1 MMTIPSSEKNM
12 IKFELDLDYKKV
24 IDYGP
29 MFVNPKYVGNKLQYQ
44 MLNELDKYSIDKNYN
59 FVVATI
65 HPDNIYSINN
75 FIKDNSCIFFNLT
88 TNEKINADKDKIFLD
103 RKNNMQYYSRLTVNF
118 LDLPNYPLVYTL
130 SDKIINLYGK
140 TLVRG

>member
-1 MMTIPSSEKNM
+1 MMSIPSSEKDM
-12 IKFELDLDYKKV
+12 VKFDLYFDYREV

-65 HPDNIYSINN
+65 PP
-75 FIKDNSCIFFNLT
+75 
-88 TNEKINADKDKIFLD
+88 
-103 RKNNMQYYSRLTVNF
+103 R
-118 LDLPNYPLVYTL
+118 
-130 SDKIINLYGK
+130 
-140 TLVRG
+140 